1 MPHPPHPNTRL
12 ASDHIFLDYFPS
24 LPSLTHP
31 ISSWLHLLL
40 EHGSISPSHPEP
52 PPPWDAPGLLTE
64 KEMEGGQIPP
74 WVITTEAEAQSGPA
88 VSPALCAFA
97 GGVQFLSPDPEC
109 TSVSPEGFWDLPK
122 VTQPVNDSSKEL
134 FSPDPN
140 ISKSVILGTHI
151 PWPMNS

>member
-12 ASDHIFLDYFPS
+12 ASDRIFLDYFPS

-64 KEMEGGQIPP
+64 KEMEGRQIPP

-88 VSPALCAFA
+88 VSPAPRCVPSR
-97 GGVQFLSPDPEC
+97 GVSNFSHQILSA
-109 TSVSPEGFWDLPK
+109 
-122 VTQPVNDSSKEL
+122 
-134 FSPDPN
+134 
-140 ISKSVILGTHI
+140 HR
-151 PWPMNS
+151 